1 MRTTLTWIL
10 GLLAAAN
17 GLFMLLAP
25 DTWYLIAPG
34 VADTGP
40 FNQHFVRDIGCAF
53 LVSGASLVWFAIDVR
68 ARAAAL
74 AGAAFIALHALVHL
88 ADAIAGRE
96 NLAQAARDLPS
107 VYLGAILTLW
117 AVWPPSM
124 FAKGESDV
132 QMAHSTATGQVRKRV

>member
-1 MRTTLTWIL
+1 MRNTLAWIL
-10 GLLAAAN
+10 GLLAAVN

-25 DTWYLIAPG
+25 HSWYLIAPG
-34 VADTGP
+34 VRDTGP

-53 LVSGASLVWFAIDVR
+53 LVTGVSLVWFAIDSR

-74 AGAAFIALHALVHL
+74 AGAAFMALHALVHA

-96 NLAQAARDLPS
+96 SLAQAARDLPT

-117 AVWPPSM
+117 VAWPTTTL
-124 FAKGESDV
+124 AKGERDV
-132 QMAHSTATGQVRKRV
+132 QMADSAATGPVRKGV